1 MLEGI
6 VNVLKPP
13 GLTSSDVVTDL
24 RRIFDTKR
32 VGHAGTLDPGAAGV
46 LTVCVGRAT
55 RLFDYLVDKKKE
67 YIAEIAFGAATD
79 TQDSYGRVIAESDRA
94 VSKDDVCRA
103 LEGFHGDVRQSV
115 PIYSALNQNG
125 VKLYKLARSGEK
137 IEPKVRDITVYE
149 TEYLANTGENRHLVR
164 IVCSK
169 GTYIRTVCHDIGEAV
184 GGCAYMSF
192 LLRTASGDFRI
203 ENAHSVAELRLLKEQ
218 DRLNEAVVP
227 MDAALCNMPELRLNG
242 LSERQRTRLLNGAD
256 INCGMDAPCGK
267 MRIYIDGVFEGLGTA
282 DGGKLKMC
290 LMLGE

>member
-1 MLEGI
+1 M
-6 VNVLKPP
+6 
-13 GLTSSDVVTDL
+13 
-24 RRIFDTKR
+24 
-32 VGHAGTLDPGAAGV
+32 
-46 LTVCVGRAT
+46 
-55 RLFDYLVDKKKE
+55 
-67 YIAEIAFGAATD
+67 
-79 TQDSYGRVIAESDRA
+79 
-94 VSKDDVCRA
+94 
-103 LEGFHGDVRQSV
+103 
-115 PIYSALNQNG
+115 
-125 VKLYKLARSGEK
+125 YKLARSGEN

>member
-79 TQDSYGRVIAESDRA
+79 TQDSYGRVIAESDRT

-256 INCGMDAPCGK
+256 INCGMDAPDGK